1 MCDSINKLRNCSKI
15 VERQEAIH
23 ARERVGEAEEL
34 QGVMLCKTKRQKQK
48 YRLDCGSLAHPGNS
62 DTRQRRSMCTH
73 PLVLSTSHT
82 VFGCEMA
89 LLDAHVSGYNKYVF
103 QINHP

>member
-34 QGVMLCKTKRQKQK
+34 QGVMLCVKPKDKNRNTD
-48 YRLDCGSLAHPGNS
+48 LTAAVLHTLATVTRGNGEACARIPWFNFPHCLWMR
-62 DTRQRRSMCTH
+62 DGTAGRSC
-73 PLVLSTSHT
+73 
-82 VFGCEMA
+82 
-89 LLDAHVSGYNKYVF
+89 
-103 QINHP
+103 